1 MCGYLYRTCCLKPV
15 ISNSRRGYYHKG
27 QPHVCL
33 GLLVHRRRCTF
44 VELVQ
49 RHRRVAIG
57 AQTRPARL
65 CHKSHS
71 HRLGTQGVVME
82 SRQFCREETPIPF
95 FPTLCTEAL
104 GGPQRSTS
112 SRLAALPS
120 AHGKAGL
127 NACENASASD
137 PPMQYHLPVQQNT
150 KTNDSENANREKSR
164 RSR

>member
-1 MCGYLYRTCCLKPV
+1 MEGV
-15 ISNSRRGYYHKG
+15 
-27 QPHVCL
+27 
-33 GLLVHRRRCTF
+33 
-44 VELVQ
+44 
-49 RHRRVAIG
+49 
-57 AQTRPARL
+57 ARL
-65 CHKSHS
+65 LTCPAASPSRERGADTSGSAVLQTVHS

-95 FPTLCTEAL
+95 FLTLCTEAL

-137 PPMQYHLPVQQNT
+137 PPMQYHLPVQQKT
-150 KTNDSENANREKSR
+150 KTNDSENADREKSR